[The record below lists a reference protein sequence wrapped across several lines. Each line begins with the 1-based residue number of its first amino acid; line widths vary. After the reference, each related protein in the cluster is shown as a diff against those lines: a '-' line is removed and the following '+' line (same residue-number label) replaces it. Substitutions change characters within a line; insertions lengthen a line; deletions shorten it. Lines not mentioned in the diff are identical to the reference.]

1 MEVYMGFDALQKS
14 YETLTEEQQ
23 MIVYNLILSLGKLNE
38 KPVEPPKKRIFGKF
52 AGKATAVFSDS
63 WEMSEEEL
71 CAL

>member
-1 MEVYMGFDALQKS
+1 MRFDALQKS

-38 KPVEPPKKRIFGKF
+38 KPVEASKKREFGQF
-52 AGKATAVFSDS
+52 TGKATAVFSDS

-71 CAL
+71 CALRS

>member
-1 MEVYMGFDALQKS
+1 MAYDLLEKN

-23 MIVYNLILSLGKLNE
+23 LIVYNLVLSLVNLNT
-38 KPVEPPKKRIFGKF
+38 KPMESPKKRTFGKF
-52 AGKATAVFSDS
+52 TGKATAVFSDS

>member
-1 MEVYMGFDALQKS
+1 MAYDLLEKN

-23 MIVYNLILSLGKLNE
+23 LIVYNLVLSLVNLNS
-38 KPVEPPKKRIFGKF
+38 KPMESPKKRTFGKF

-63 WEMSEEEL
+63 WEMSEEDL

>member
-1 MEVYMGFDALQKS
+1 MAYDVLQQS

-23 MIVYNLILSLGKLNE
+23 MIVYNLVLSLSKLK
-38 KPVEPPKKRIFGKF
+38 KPTNTPPKKRVFGKF
-52 AGKATAVFSDS
+52 AGKATAIFSDS

>member
-1 MEVYMGFDALQKS
+1 MGFDALQKS

-23 MIVYNLILSLGKLNE
+23 MIIYNLILSLGKLNE
-38 KPVEPPKKRIFGKF
+38 KPEEAPKKRVFGKF

-63 WEMSEEEL
+63 WEMTEEEL

>member
-1 MEVYMGFDALQKS
+1 MAYDLLEKN

-23 MIVYNLILSLGKLNE
+23 LIVYNLVLSLVNLNSKL
-38 KPVEPPKKRIFGKF
+38 VESPKKRTFGKF

>member
-1 MEVYMGFDALQKS
+1 MAYDLFQKS

-23 MIVYNLILSLGKLNE
+23 MIIYNLVLSLVKMNS
-38 KPVEPPKKRIFGKF
+38 KPVETPRKRVFGQY
-52 AGKATAVFSDS
+52 AGKAKAVFSDS

>member
-1 MEVYMGFDALQKS
+1 MAYDVFQKN

-23 MIVYNLILSLGKLNE
+23 MIIYNLVLSLVKMNS
-38 KPVEPPKKRIFGKF
+38 KPVETPKKRVFGQY
-52 AGKATAVFSDS
+52 AGKAKASFSDS

>member
-1 MEVYMGFDALQKS
+1 MAYDVFQKS

-23 MIVYNLILSLGKLNE
+23 MIIYNLVLSLVKMNS
-38 KPVEPPKKRIFGKF
+38 KPVETPRKRVFGQYS
-52 AGKATAVFSDS
+52 GKAKVIFSDS

>member
-1 MEVYMGFDALQKS
+1 MAYDVLQQS

-23 MIVYNLILSLGKLNE
+23 MIVYNLVLSLCKLNS
-38 KPVEPPKKRIFGKF
+38 KPVESPKKRVFGKF
-52 AGKATAVFSDS
+52 AGKATASFSDA